1 MVEFERRGLDKV
13 YSKEIEA
20 WKIYIDQKQFAV
32 KLDKQMRAEI
42 KKFRKTLKSW
52 QPEEMKE
59 FVIENIDCLK

>member
-1 MVEFERRGLDKV
+1 MVEFLRRGLDKV

-42 KKFRKTLKSW
+42 KRFRKTLKSW

-59 FVIENIDCLK
+59 NVIENIDCLK

>member
-1 MVEFERRGLDKV
+1 MVEFLRRGLDKV

-32 KLDKQMRAEI
+32 KLDKQMRAEVER
-42 KKFRKTLKSW
+42 FRKTLKSW